1 MRQRAMIAM
10 AIANDPDILLAD
22 EPTTALDVTIQAQV
36 LDVLRTAQRET
47 GAALVL
53 VSHDLG
59 VIAGM
64 ADRVAVMYAGRVVE
78 TAPVDEL
85 FAHPRHPYTLGL
97 IGAVP
102 RLDGARGA
110 LVPIPGQPPAPG
122 TLGGGCPFA
131 DRCPL
136 VEDRCRTEE
145 PALTGDGDH
154 LAACLRADFLAGT
167 RPAPQ
172 EVYPVPPLPEPDL
185 TPREEREQVLAVT
198 GLTKTFP
205 VLKGTVFKRRVGSV
219 HAVDGVELDLRRGET
234 LGLVGESGSGK
245 STTLFEL
252 LGLTTPEAGRIEL
265 LGHDTATLTK
275 ADAHRLRGEVQ
286 IVFQD
291 PMASLDPRQP
301 VGDIIAEPL
310 LAQRAPRELIDRR
323 IPQLLRQVGLDP
335 AHAGRYPHQFSG
347 GQRQRIS
354 IARALAVEPKL
365 LVLDEPVS
373 ALDVSVQAGVLN
385 LLQQLKAELGLA
397 YLFVSHDLSV
407 IRHLCDRVS
416 VMYLGRTVEE
426 GPVAEV
432 LDHPRH
438 PYTRALRSA
447 VPLPDPAAERAR
459 TRTLLPG
466 DPPSPTETPH
476 RLRLPHPLPALRRTP
491 PGEAPGVRADDPAAH
506 RRSRLPPRLTA
517 CPSSAAQL
525 PGEPGV
531 ADQLRAVRGVQGEEL
546 RGGGVLGQRD
556 GAVPGLQLGLDPD
569 RELAQPAAQQQ
580 GVPAAERERA
590 AQQQAQRAVEGGD
603 RDAGGQLAADGADRA
618 PAEVVA
624 LDHRAGL
631 REGRQGG
638 HSELP
643 VLGQLRETVREL
655 LGGEGEG
662 DGRAGGVGGDRWSGR
677 GPCRA
682 TGIQLSAVAEPSRV
696 QCTRVGERPAM
707 AGARR
712 TVTQGLPRSR
722 VRAQV
727 GSGSPPET
735 VRRREEGQCSSSR
748 SCAVGVRPSIAGTG
762 PTTRRGRPGCSSG
775 SSALRRRRGTAVV
788 IGVLLLELWCRQTAL
803 RPWRVKTPRAAATC
817 SGVGEGVSA
826 SAKSWPRASYLAA
839 PSLWKGST
847 STG

>member
-1 MRQRAMIAM
+1 MTTPLLEVADLAVDFGSQPAVRGVDLTLRRGETLGIVGESGSGKSVTALAVLGLLPGAARVKGSVRLEGRELVGLPSRELAGLRGNKVAMVFQDPLSAFTPVYRIGDQIVEAIRVHQKLDRAAARTRAAELLDLVGIPDPRRALDSFPHEFSGGMRQRAMIAM

-154 LAACLRADFLAGT
+154 LAACLRADFLAAT

-252 LGLTTPEAGRIEL
+252 LGLTAPEAGRIEL

-385 LLQQLKAELGLA
+385 LLQQLKADLGLA

-416 VMYLGRTVEE
+416 VMYLGRTVEQ

-466 DPPSPTETPH
+466 DPPSPTERHTGCAFRTRCP
-476 RLRLPHPLPALRRTP
+476 LYAELPPEKRPVCEQTTP
-491 PGEAPGVRADDPAAH
+491 P
-506 RRSRLPPRLTA
+506 LTD
-517 CPSSAAQL
+517 
-525 PGEPGV
+525 GV
-531 ADQLRAVRGVQGEEL
+531 ACHHA
-546 RGGGVLGQRD
+546 
-556 GAVPGLQLGLDPD
+556 
-569 RELAQPAAQQQ
+569 
-580 GVPAAERERA
+580 
-590 AQQQAQRAVEGGD
+590 
-603 RDAGGQLAADGADRA
+603 
-618 PAEVVA
+618 
-624 LDHRAGL
+624 
-631 REGRQGG
+631 
-638 HSELP
+638 
-643 VLGQLRETVREL
+643 
-655 LGGEGEG
+655 
-662 DGRAGGVGGDRWSGR
+662 
-677 GPCRA
+677 
-682 TGIQLSAVAEPSRV
+682 
-696 QCTRVGERPAM
+696 
-707 AGARR
+707 
-712 TVTQGLPRSR
+712 
-722 VRAQV
+722 
-727 GSGSPPET
+727 
-735 VRRREEGQCSSSR
+735 
-748 SCAVGVRPSIAGTG
+748 
-762 PTTRRGRPGCSSG
+762 
-775 SSALRRRRGTAVV
+775 
-788 IGVLLLELWCRQTAL
+788 
-803 RPWRVKTPRAAATC
+803 
-817 SGVGEGVSA
+817 
-826 SAKSWPRASYLAA
+826 
-839 PSLWKGST
+839 
-847 STG
+847 